1 MNTGRELVLA
11 VCGNIN
17 LINFLFSVSFQ
28 IWKPRK
34 CHQRI

>member
-1 MNTGRELVLA
+1 LA
-11 VCGNIN
+11 VCGYIN
-17 LINFLFSVSFQ
+17 LINFLFAVAFQ